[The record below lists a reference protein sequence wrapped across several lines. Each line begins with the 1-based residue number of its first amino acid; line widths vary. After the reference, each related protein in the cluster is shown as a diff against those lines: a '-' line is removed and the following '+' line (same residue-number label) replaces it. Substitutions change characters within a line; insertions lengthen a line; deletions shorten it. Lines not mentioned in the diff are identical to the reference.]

1 MKNTPDTFL
10 PHSLRA
16 VILIAAAWFFCPVVY
31 AAGTNTVMIVP
42 AFAPPADGSTNQL
55 AIGSPAIV
63 VPPTIARSLNLRAA
77 GTADTDGAMAA
88 EIIRTPLEHQLNDSG
103 RFQIFEGANAGYKI
117 QAGVAGFKIASDS
130 AASTNK
136 PSFFKGVTASF
147 KGMFNKSTATNQL
160 GGLDIVNSLND
171 INWNKDE
178 TRILIQCD
186 VSIQLSRINGEAA
199 ELLAGKAGSVFK
211 DTTVKDARAQ
221 MGAFDPVTGPTAQ
234 SKTDFQA
241 WIIGLA
247 LHDALTNLMPEIDRE
262 IADPRAKVA
271 QAAAAIARRHM
282 AGKVVAV
289 RPKELIVVSLG
300 EVNDLKAGDKLSL
313 FKTTDILNGAGA
325 VMFTEE
331 VPVGEI
337 TVKSVG
343 QTNSIAGYPAGVA
356 DVKEGWRVRAAQ

>member
-1 MKNTPDTFL
+1 MKNTLDTFL
-10 PHSLRA
+10 PRSLRA
-16 VILIAAAWFFCPVVY
+16 VTFIAVAWLLCPAVF
-31 AAGTNTVMIVP
+31 AAGTNTVVTLP
-42 AFAPPADGSTNQL
+42 AFAPPVIGSTNQL
-55 AIGSPAIV
+55 AIGSPAII
-63 VPPTIARSLNLRAA
+63 VPPVIAKSLNLGAA
-77 GTADTDGAMAA
+77 GTADTDGAMAV
-88 EIIRTPLEHQLNDSG
+88 EVIRTPLEHLLNDSG
-103 RFQIFEGANAGYKI
+103 RFQIFEGASAGYKI

-136 PSFFKGVTASF
+136 PSFFKGVTATF

-160 GGLDIVNSLND
+160 GGLDLVNGLND
-171 INWNKDE
+171 INWSKDE

-186 VSIQLSRINGEAA
+186 VSIQLSRLNGQAS

-211 DTTVKDARAQ
+211 DMTVKDARAQ
-221 MGAFDPVTGPTAQ
+221 MGAFDPVAGPTVQ
-234 SKTDFQA
+234 SKTDFEA

-262 IADPRAKVA
+262 ISDPRAKVA
-271 QAAAAIARRHM
+271 QAAAAIARHHM

-289 RPKELIVVSLG
+289 RAKELIVVSLG

-343 QTNSIAGYPAGVA
+343 QTNSIAAYPANVA
-356 DVKEGWRVRAAQ
+356 DVKEGWRVRAVQ